1 MTKDKVPT
9 SGKVEFAL
17 AMHNF
22 QSILKAQQNIVTQI
36 KEANRGKEN
45 VKEGFQEKSDQG
57 SDEAK
62 QEET

>member
-1 MTKDKVPT
+1 
-9 SGKVEFAL
+9 
-17 AMHNF
+17 MHNF